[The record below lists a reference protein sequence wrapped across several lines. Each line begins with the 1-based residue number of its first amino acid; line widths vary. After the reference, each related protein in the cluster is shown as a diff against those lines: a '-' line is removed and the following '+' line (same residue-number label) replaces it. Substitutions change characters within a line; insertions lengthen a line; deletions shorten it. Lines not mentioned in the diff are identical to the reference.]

1 MSTKTICEV
10 CGKEY
15 EYDEN
20 NIKIREEGKKRS
32 YDSSKFCCYKCA
44 MKFILDKQKKT
55 LSEKYGKDIS
65 NPFHLPG
72 VQEKARAT
80 SLERYGTEFGVCS
93 EQSVKKRRATCKK
106 KYGVEFALQNKE
118 IKQKTYDSNV
128 ENHGGV
134 YHLHTKEVMQKQAE
148 GHRTPEYREK
158 ARQMFDVEYRRQRVK
173 EIYGVDNVFR
183 LDSIKEKIRNTLKE
197 KYGVENMAFVP
208 EVLRRRRNSRML
220 NEAVNTDDLCKD
232 FLEEKFVQEGFFKL
246 NDMAKYFNISLF
258 AADSFKNQLG
268 VTYPNEEV
276 EDKTLEFE
284 FYQFI
289 RSLTDCEIIRNS
301 RKIIS
306 PLELD
311 IYIPDMKLA
320 FEFNGNYWH
329 SINRGSPIRYHS
341 YKTKDCEKKGIRLIH
356 IWEDEWVNNRNKIEI
371 FIKSLFTRRPK
382 IRASKC
388 EIKEVSNVEF
398 VNFCE
403 KYHLLGSTSAAVR
416 LGLYYNNEL
425 VSAIGLVFEQKS
437 SKWNLKRYVVG
448 EYQVM
453 GGFEK
458 LFKYFIEQYKPKKI
472 ITFVENSKFL
482 GTVNFRNGF
491 VLDKELPPDFFWV
504 INDKRADKWTVW
516 KEFKQPEQTTA
527 EYQAFMM
534 TFALKCYD
542 AGKKRLVWVS
552 K

>member
-65 NPFHLPG
+65 NPFHIPG
-72 VQEKARAT
+72 VQDKARAT

-134 YHLHTKEVMQKQAE
+134 YHLHTKEVMQKRAE

-158 ARQMFDVEYRRQRVK
+158 ARQMFDVEYRKQRCL
-173 EIYGVDNVFR
+173 ELFGVDNVFK
-183 LDSIKEKIRNTLKE
+183 LKEYQDKGKQTCIE
-197 KYGVENMAFVP
+197 KYGAPNPLQNKGVSEKMSTTKFLKQAINKEDINREYFVEHFI
-208 EVLRRRRNSRML
+208 NSDGL
-220 NEAVNTDDLCKD
+220 FDLDTC
-232 FLEEKFVQEGFFKL
+232 
-246 NDMAKYFNISLF
+246 AKYYNISLG
-258 AADSFKNQLG
+258 AAEFFKSQFNIKNEN
-268 VTYPNEEV
+268 VTVVNE
-276 EDKTLEFE
+276 TLESE

-289 RSLTDCEIIRNS
+289 STLTDKEILRHD
-301 RKIIS
+301 RKAIS

-311 IYIPDMKLA
+311 VYIPDMKLA
-320 FEFNGNYWH
+320 FEFNGDYWH
-329 SINRGSPIRYHS
+329 SANRGVSNTYHLH
-341 YKTKDCEKKGIRLIH
+341 KTQVCESNGIRLIH
-356 IWEDEWVNNRNKIEI
+356 IWEHEWLSDQEKIKI
-371 FIKSLFTRRPK
+371 FIRSLFVKRKR

-388 EIKEVSNVEF
+388 EIKLIPSIQMF
-398 VNFCE
+398 HFAE
-403 KYHLLGSTSAAVR
+403 KYHLLGSTSAPLK
-416 LGLYYNNEL
+416 LGLYYKNEL
-425 VSAIGLVFEQKS
+425 VSALGLFKS
-437 SKWNLKRYVVG
+437 KDDTWDLKRYIVG

-504 INDKRADKWTVW
+504 INDKRVDKRTAWRNFR
-516 KEFKQPEQTTA
+516 EEGMSTA

-542 AGKKRLVWVS
+542 AGKKRLVWES
-552 K
+552 R